1 MPSYPGKNRRRPAD
15 ILIRTVFFMRGG
27 GVLLPLSSL
36 PGPYGIGSMGQ
47 EARDFVDFLVLGGQ
61 SYWQVL
67 PIGPT
72 SFGDSPYQ
80 SFSTFAGN
88 PYFIDLPELGREGLL
103 AAGELEEARR
113 EGGEGPVDYGRLYRT
128 RYPLLR
134 KAHAR
139 FRLRPP
145 VEFEE
150 FRRGAPWLSDYALF
164 MALKDRAEGAPWQE
178 WEEPLRRREPEA
190 LEQAREELS
199 EEISFWEM
207 VQYLFYR
214 QWRGLK
220 AYANSR
226 GIRIIGDLPIY
237 VALDSADVWAAP
249 EQFLLDGELRPI
261 DVAGCPPDG
270 FTDKG
275 QLWGNP
281 LFRWDVMERDGYE
294 WWIRRIAHTTSIF
307 DVTRIDH
314 FRGFESY
321 YAIPA
326 GAPDAREGEW
336 RPGPGMAL
344 FRAAERRLGPRAIIA
359 EDLGYLTD
367 GVRRLLVQ
375 SGFPGMKVLEFAFD
389 SREESD
395 YLPHNYPRDC
405 VVYVGTHDNDT
416 ALGWMESAPRED
428 AAFAKE
434 YLRLTPG
441 EGWAWG
447 LMRGAWSS
455 VADTAIVQMQD
466 LLELGSEAR
475 INTPSTLG
483 ENWRW
488 RMAPG
493 AASPQLARR
502 LRRQMELYGRA
513 AR

>member
-1 MPSYPGKNRRRPAD
+1 
-15 ILIRTVFFMRGG
+15 MRGG

-61 SYWQVL
+61 SYWQML

-72 SFGDSPYQ
+72 SYGDSPYQ

-88 PYFIDLPELGREGLL
+88 PYFIDLAELCREGLL
-103 AAGELEEARR
+103 TDAQLEEARR
-113 EGGEGPVDYGRLYRT
+113 DGGEGPVDYGRLYET

-134 KAHAR
+134 QAHAR

-150 FRRGAPWLSDYALF
+150 FRQNSPWLEDYSLF
-164 MALKDRAEGAPWQE
+164 MALKDRAGGAPWGE
-178 WEEPLRRREPEA
+178 WDEPLRAREPA
-190 LEQAREELS
+190 AMAAARKELR

-220 AYANSR
+220 TYANNR

-249 EQFLLDGELRPI
+249 EQFLLDQELRPLA
-261 DVAGCPPDG
+261 VAGCPPDG
-270 FTDKG
+270 FTAEG

-281 LFRWDVMERDGYE
+281 LFRWDVMAEDGYD

-326 GAPDAREGEW
+326 GAPDARQGEW

-344 FRAAERRLGPRAIIA
+344 FRAAERRLGRRAIIA
-359 EDLGYLTD
+359 EDLGFLTD
-367 GVRRLLVQ
+367 GVRRLLAE

-395 YLPHNYPRDC
+395 YLPHNYSRDC

-416 ALGWMESAPRED
+416 ALGWMETASRED
-428 AAFAKE
+428 TAFAKE
-434 YLRLTPG
+434 YLRLTPA

-455 VADTAIVQMQD
+455 VADTAVVQMQD

-475 INTPSTLG
+475 MNTPSTLG

-493 AASPQLARR
+493 AASPELARR
-502 LRRQMELYGRA
+502 LRRQMELYGRIP
-513 AR
+513 RP